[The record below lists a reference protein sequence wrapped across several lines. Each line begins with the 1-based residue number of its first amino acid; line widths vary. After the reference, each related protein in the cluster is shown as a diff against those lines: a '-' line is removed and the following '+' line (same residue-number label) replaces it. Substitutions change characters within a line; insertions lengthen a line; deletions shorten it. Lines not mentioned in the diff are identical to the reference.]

1 LQHHYAIA
9 GHGNIIFCGKCAHPT
24 LFINLFIMYFIL
36 NVYRLSI
43 YQEYY
48 TYTAEYIY
56 NSNVILICSNS
67 SFIHPNSK
75 QSEEWMTII
84 QKHVTTYLFLVDV
97 FSLCSTAVFNIT
109 SLSSV
114 STLIKYLF
122 KWRPGL
128 LNELGSWIT

>member
-1 LQHHYAIA
+1 M
-9 GHGNIIFCGKCAHPT
+9 FT
-24 LFINLFIMYFIL
+24 DS
-36 NVYRLSI
+36 V

-75 QSEEWMTII
+75 QSEEWMTIL
-84 QKHVTTYLFLVDV
+84 QKHLTTYLFLVDV
-97 FSLCSTAVFNIT
+97 LSLCLTSVFTIT

-114 STLIKYLF
+114 SPLIKYLF
-122 KWRPGL
+122 NWRPGW
-128 LNELGSWIT
+128 LNELGIWITY